1 MALKFLGR
9 SSYDKGGGLAVTSST
24 LTRRF
29 GRLSISALPLAML
42 LTMASTVTNGQAIDK
57 DTSVKPQPNANAPA
71 PPAGN
76 DGSSQ
81 KTTATTPTKD
91 KRKGPKSSV
100 RAGKDPTKFAGA
112 VAIEAKS
119 GSFRLDTGSQG
130 KRSYHLKTPYGTLN
144 VTD

>member
-1 MALKFLGR
+1 
-9 SSYDKGGGLAVTSST
+9 VTNST
-24 LTRRF
+24 LTRGF
-29 GRLSISALPLAML
+29 GRLSISAVPLAML

-76 DGSSQ
+76 GGSSQ
-81 KTTATTPTKD
+81 KTTATAAKD
-91 KRKGPKSSV
+91 NSNAPKSSV
-100 RAGKDPTKFAGA
+100 RAGKDPNKSAGE
-112 VAIEAKS
+112 VTIEAKS
-119 GSFRLDTGSQG
+119 GSFRFDTGSQI

>member
-1 MALKFLGR
+1 
-9 SSYDKGGGLAVTSST
+9 VTNST
-24 LTRRF
+24 PTRRF
-29 GRLSISALPLAML
+29 GRLSISAVPLAML

-57 DTSVKPQPNANAPA
+57 DTSVKPQPNANAAA

-81 KTTATTPTKD
+81 KTIATAATKD
-91 KRKGPKSSV
+91 NSNAPKSSV
-100 RAGKDPTKFAGA
+100 RAGKDPNKSAGA

-130 KRSYHLKTPYGTLN
+130 KRSYQVKTPYGTLN

>member
-1 MALKFLGR
+1 
-9 SSYDKGGGLAVTSST
+9 VTSST

-42 LTMASTVTNGQAIDK
+42 LTMASTVTNGQPIEK
-57 DTSVKPQPNANAPA
+57 DTSIKPQPNANAPS

-81 KTTATTPTKD
+81 KTTRTGTVSD
-91 KRKGPKSSV
+91 NSSGPKSSV
-100 RAGKDPTKFAGA
+100 RPSNAPNKSAGA
-112 VAIEAKS
+112 VQIEAPS
-119 GSFRLDTGSQG
+119 GSFRLVTGSQG
-130 KRSYHLKTPYGTLN
+130 KRSYHLKTPYGALN